1 MDSSKL
7 PFAQK
12 FVDKALGDAEIEF
25 CNFCPRGKQG
35 SQAWEI
41 KAMNSEGIRKIIVL
55 RDNGSNV
62 TAEEVKLNPFK
73 DKESRNAE
81 IKRLYNDEGL
91 SQKFL
96 ANLFGIT
103 QPSVSVIIK
112 QK

>member
-1 MDSSKL
+1 M
-7 PFAQK
+7 PFAKK
-12 FVDKALGDAEIEF
+12 FVAKALGDAEIEF

-41 KAMNSEGIRKIIVL
+41 KAMNSDGRRKIIVL
-55 RDNGSNV
+55 RDNGCNV

-81 IKRLYNDEGL
+81 IKRLYNDEDL

-96 ANLFGIT
+96 ASLFGIT